1 MAYMV
6 AQASERAIDVA
17 TCPVCTTPCATC
29 KPESCS
35 CACLFRVKRRSMGH
49 SCVPHIQHIHVS
61 KSCAAN
67 KDVAVICQPSFTH
80 TSLSH
85 VHPAS
90 PYRRWLRINEQTC
103 SSGTVSFQYLLQCM
117 SSPEPAGHNM
127 LARPTR
133 IGRWEIAILGCFQP
147 ISVLLDGNVV
157 PCGACWAMCRP
168 TRVGRGRWTDGVGAN
183 PESSF
188 LQEFLT
194 DFEISE

>member
-133 IGRWEIAILGCFQP
+133 IGRWEIAIFGVFPTDFCPPRRKCCPLRRLLGYVQADQGRQGQ
-147 ISVLLDGNVV
+147 VD
-157 PCGACWAMCRP
+157 
-168 TRVGRGRWTDGVGAN
+168 GRGGCKSRVFFFAGV
-183 PESSF
+183 F
-188 LQEFLT
+188 F
-194 DFEISE
+194 DRF

>member
-1 MAYMV
+1 MHGLHGCPSER
-6 AQASERAIDVA
+6 ASERAIDVA
-17 TCPVCTTPCATC
+17 TCPVCTSVCHLQTR
-29 KPESCS
+29 ELSLR
-35 CACLFRVKRRSMGH
+35 LFVPGVKRRSMGH
-49 SCVPHIQHIHVS
+49 SCVPRIQHIYIS

-90 PYRRWLRINEQTC
+90 PYRHRLRINEQTC

-133 IGRWEIAILGCFQP
+133 VGRWEIAISDRFWGVSNRFLSSSTEMLSPAALFGLCP
-147 ISVLLDGNVV
+147 G
-157 PCGACWAMCRP
+157 RP
-168 TRVGRGRWTDGVGAN
+168 G
-183 PESSF
+183 
-188 LQEFLT
+188 
-194 DFEISE
+194 